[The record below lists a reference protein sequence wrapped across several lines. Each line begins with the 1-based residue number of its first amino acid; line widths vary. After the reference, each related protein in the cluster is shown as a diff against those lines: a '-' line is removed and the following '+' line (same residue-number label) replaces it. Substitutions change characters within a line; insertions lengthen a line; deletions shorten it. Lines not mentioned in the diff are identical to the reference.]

1 MSQLILRNI
10 PDEVR
15 KTIKKQAIDKGISM
29 QQHIL
34 NIIVEYIKKDKII
47 IVKEGGKMKTGKWIE
62 LWDKE
67 NNRLLRIVYNPY
79 LKPIKEVIAFW
90 IPKEYQSLV
99 KGKISR

>member
-47 IVKEGGKMKTGKWIE
+47 IVKEAKWNCI
-62 LWDKE
+62 
-67 NNRLLRIVYNPY
+67 N
-79 LKPIKEVIAFW
+79 
-90 IPKEYQSLV
+90 
-99 KGKISR
+99 

>member
-47 IVKEGGKMKTGKWIE
+47 IVKEGEK
-62 LWDKE
+62 
-67 NNRLLRIVYNPY
+67 
-79 LKPIKEVIAFW
+79 
-90 IPKEYQSLV
+90 
-99 KGKISR
+99 

>member
-1 MSQLILRNI
+1 
-10 PDEVR
+10 
-15 KTIKKQAIDKGISM
+15 
-29 QQHIL
+29 
-34 NIIVEYIKKDKII
+34 
-47 IVKEGGKMKTGKWIE
+47 MKTGKWIE

-99 KGKISR
+99 KGKISKP